1 MPTIRER
8 VERERKPKLGG
19 GGPGKIPRQWDFGGG
34 GDDGDHDR
42 QRHSPGYQQRL
53 RRLRVAMVLGI
64 VSVSMLFIFLIVAYL
79 FSLHMGHYDQLRR
92 QTVSDWHPLVLP
104 YRLLLINS
112 AVLVCSSITLEL
124 ARRQS
129 ERQAEFRNL
138 GILPLESRFDPPWL
152 AFTVLLGFAFLG
164 GQVLA
169 WRFLKSS
176 GTFHMSDPGR
186 AFFYIL
192 TGIHAA
198 HLAGGLFALLFALG
212 GRLFR
217 QKFESRQ
224 LTIEVTSWYWHFMA
238 GLWFVIFGLMHF
250 WPG

>member
-8 VERERKPKLGG
+8 VDREQRPRLGG
-19 GGPGKIPRQWDFGGG
+19 GGPGKIPHERNYGG
-34 GDDGDHDR
+34 GDDGDHNR
-42 QRHSPGYQQRL
+42 RRHSPTYSQRL
-53 RRLRVAMVLGI
+53 KRLRVAMLLGI
-64 VSVSMLFIFLIVAYL
+64 ISVAMLFVFLIVAYL

-104 YRLLLINS
+104 YRLLIINS
-112 AVLVCSSITLEL
+112 LVLLCSSLTLEL
-124 ARRQS
+124 ARRQC
-129 ERQAEFRNL
+129 ERQAEFLNL
-138 GILPLESRFDPPWL
+138 GIVPLQSGIDPPWL
-152 AFTVLLGFAFLG
+152 GLTVLLGFGFLG
-164 GQVLA
+164 GQILA
-169 WRFLKSS
+169 WKFLKST
-176 GTFHMSDPGR
+176 GTFHLSDPGR

-198 HLAGGLFALLFALG
+198 HLTGGLIALLFALG
-212 GRLFR
+212 RRLFR
-217 QKFESRQ
+217 QKFEARQ

>member
-8 VERERKPKLGG
+8 VDRERKPKLGG
-19 GGPGKIPRQWDFGGG
+19 GGPGKIPRQWNYGG
-34 GDDGDHDR
+34 GDDGDHDH
-42 QRHSPGYQQRL
+42 QRHSPSYEQRL

-64 VSVSMLFIFLIVAYL
+64 VSVTMLFVFLIVAYL

-92 QTVSDWHPLVLP
+92 QTVSDWHPLALP
-104 YRLLLINS
+104 YALLLINS
-112 AVLVCSSITLEL
+112 AVLVCSSLTLEL

-138 GILPLESRFDPPWL
+138 GIVPIHSTYDPPWL
-152 AFTVLLGFAFLG
+152 GLTVLLGFAFLV
-164 GQVLA
+164 GQILA
-169 WRFLKSS
+169 WKFLKSA
-176 GTFHMSDPGR
+176 GVFHLSDPGR

-192 TGIHAA
+192 TGTHAA
-198 HLAGGLFALLFALG
+198 HLSGGLIALVWALG
-212 GRLFR
+212 RRFFR
-217 QKFESRQ
+217 QQFESRQ

>member
-8 VERERKPKLGG
+8 VDRERKPKLGG
-19 GGPGKIPRQWDFGGG
+19 GGPGKIPRQRNYGG

-42 QRHSPGYQQRL
+42 QRHSPSYQQRL

-64 VSVSMLFIFLIVAYL
+64 ISVSVLFVFLIVAYL

-104 YRLLLINS
+104 YPLLLLNS
-112 AVLVCSSITLEL
+112 AVLVCSSVTLEL

-138 GILPLESRFDPPWL
+138 GIVPIHSSYDPPWL
-152 AFTVLLGFAFLG
+152 GLTVLLGFAFLA
-164 GQVLA
+164 GQILA
-169 WRFLKSS
+169 WKFLKSA
-176 GTFHMSDPGR
+176 GVIHLSDPGR

-192 TGIHAA
+192 TGTHAA
-198 HLAGGLFALLFALG
+198 HLTGGLIALVWALG
-212 GRLFR
+212 RRFFG

>member
-8 VERERKPKLGG
+8 VDRERKPKLGG
-19 GGPGKIPRQWDFGGG
+19 GGPGKIPRQWNYGG
-34 GDDGDHDR
+34 GDDGDHDH
-42 QRHSPGYQQRL
+42 QRHSPSYEQRL

-64 VSVSMLFIFLIVAYL
+64 VSVTMLFVFLIVAYL

-92 QTVSDWHPLVLP
+92 QTVSDWHPLALP
-104 YRLLLINS
+104 YPLLLINS
-112 AVLVCSSITLEL
+112 AVLVCSSLALEL

-138 GILPLESRFDPPWL
+138 GIVPIHSTYDPPWL
-152 AFTVLLGFAFLG
+152 GLTVLLGFAFLV
-164 GQVLA
+164 GQILA
-169 WRFLKSS
+169 WKFLKSA
-176 GTFHMSDPGR
+176 GVFHLSDPGR

-192 TGIHAA
+192 TGTHAA
-198 HLAGGLFALLFALG
+198 HLSGGLIALVWALG
-212 GRLFR
+212 RRFFR
-217 QKFESRQ
+217 QQFESRQ